1 MCKKKTTCCLQP
13 CGCYW
18 NLQPRKL
25 EWQPM
30 RYLLELLV
38 TARYWYIA
46 KRSLSKFDSR
56 FNDVSAGPLVSEIWR
71 LAAHPL
77 ATLLRVWGQAPEAER
92 FWDCLSRGKWIT
104 GGDWFLWNRFVEM
117 YYDDMMISWN
127 IPQLKLSMLVI
138 QYLSA
143 NIKSTRWNYSK
154 ECFT

>member
-92 FWDCLSRGKWIT
+92 FWDCLSHGKWIT
-104 GGDWFLWNRFVEM
+104 GGDWFFVKHVCGDVLWRH
-117 YYDDMMISWN
+117 DDFLKYSAVKAVYVSHPIS
-127 IPQLKLSMLVI
+127 
-138 QYLSA
+138 
-143 NIKSTRWNYSK
+143 
-154 ECFT
+154 ECEYQINLMELF